1 MFGSGGEMS
10 NAQLL
15 QQVALLRWLTS
26 QSDADRSALTAVTG
40 LQVGRELLSRLTGQ
54 NQVDAYKRECVL
66 SIAQFLQQNPRA
78 LQAQISAQVEKS
90 VVVFAARVRALET
103 ARFF

>member
-15 QQVALLRWLTS
+15 QQ
-26 QSDADRSALTAVTG
+26 
-40 LQVGRELLSRLTGQ
+40 
-54 NQVDAYKRECVL
+54 RECVL

-78 LQAQISAQVEKS
+78 SQAQISAQVEKS